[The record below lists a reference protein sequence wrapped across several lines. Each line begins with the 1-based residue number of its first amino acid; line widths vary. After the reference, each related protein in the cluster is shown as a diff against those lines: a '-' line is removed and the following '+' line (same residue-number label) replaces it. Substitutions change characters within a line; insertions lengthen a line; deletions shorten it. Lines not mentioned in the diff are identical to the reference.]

1 MTEAAVRE
9 SVLAYLKKRF
19 AKGYFVSFPGSAL
32 VSGVPDIVGTAPEL
46 GGRFIGIALKT
57 KTGRTSKLQEWNI
70 NRIRGAR
77 GIAGVVRNPSDLTAM
92 LKEEDDAG
100 RGATEGT

>member
-1 MTEAAVRE
+1 MTVAAIRE

-19 AKGYFVSFPGSAL
+19 RSGWWVSFPGTAMM
-32 VSGVPDIVGTAPEL
+32 SGVPDVIGTAPEL
-46 GGRFIGIALKT
+46 GGKLIGIELKT

-70 NRIRGAR
+70 NRIRTAG

-92 LKEEDDAG
+92 LKEESDAR
-100 RGATEGT
+100 RGAAEGT